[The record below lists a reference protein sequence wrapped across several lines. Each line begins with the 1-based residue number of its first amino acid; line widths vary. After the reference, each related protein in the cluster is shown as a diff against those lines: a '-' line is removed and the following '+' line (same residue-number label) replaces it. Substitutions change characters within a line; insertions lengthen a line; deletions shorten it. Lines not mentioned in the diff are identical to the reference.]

1 MIKKIR
7 DKAISQYAFLAV
19 IVLFLIFSYQ
29 LFDLDWIVDFLTNS
43 HSTIQNGGVYI
54 AFLILALRSFS
65 IVVPIVPGTY
75 CAVIAGYI
83 YGIQSGLLLIF
94 IADLFSCSTS
104 FFISRRLGRGFV
116 KKLLG
121 SKQMQKIEKI
131 SNQYLENNF
140 FLMTGL
146 LMTSW
151 FDFVCY
157 GVGLTKL
164 SFKRF
169 LPALIISIL
178 ISDLPFVAGG
188 YTLSGLRDI
197 SLREILNGDVQV
209 VKGPYLLILIVSA
222 LIIFALAFLNPVLKK
237 VSNIGD

>member
-1 MIKKIR
+1 
-7 DKAISQYAFLAV
+7 
-19 IVLFLIFSYQ
+19 
-29 LFDLDWIVDFLTNS
+29 
-43 HSTIQNGGVYI
+43 
-54 AFLILALRSFS
+54 
-65 IVVPIVPGTY
+65 
-75 CAVIAGYI
+75 
-83 YGIQSGLLLIF
+83 
-94 IADLFSCSTS
+94 
-104 FFISRRLGRGFV
+104 
-116 KKLLG
+116 
-121 SKQMQKIEKI
+121 
-131 SNQYLENNF
+131 
-140 FLMTGL
+140 
-146 LMTSW
+146 MTSW

-222 LIIFALAFLNPVLKK
+222 LIIFALALLNPVLKK